1 MSKQSDA
8 KKQQGYVAKAI
19 PKTCVNCS
27 SFLFETINHPPS
39 PFNRNGWSEEKNFR
53 CSIGGFAVKKMG
65 SCNEFDPKINSVAVK
80 S

>member
-27 SFLFETINHPPS
+27 SFLFET
-39 PFNRNGWSEEKNFR
+39 FNRNGWSEEKNLR
-53 CSIGGFAVKKMG
+53 CGIGGFAVKKMG